1 MQQTYEKRFVFLLI
15 VQAPDIREAASPSPY
30 GLYAYYGYER
40 LRILLGKMPLYE
52 EALARRAEYLELLS
66 LVSCILSGD
75 LNA

>member
-40 LRILLGKMPLYE
+40 FRILLGKMPLYE
-52 EALARRAEYLELLS
+52 EALPRRTEYLELLS
-66 LVSCILSGD
+66 LVSGVLSGHFY
-75 LNA
+75 A